1 MKITK
6 IIASENENSEIV
18 LTPAALLD
26 LLSNI
31 EEFKD
36 YTIGLFET
44 LDGNLQLQVGD
55 SYYDLTSESDIS
67 EVSIDE
73 SSLNQISEINDE
85 AYENVEADEVVE
97 DEVESGVITEL
108 VKTLALGGLVR
119 LGKNLLTK

>member
-85 AYENVEADEVVE
+85 AYENVESDEVVE
-97 DEVESGVITEL
+97 NEVESGVITEL

>member
-1 MKITK
+1 MYFTKRMKITK

-55 SYYDLTSESDIS
+55 SYYDLTSDSDIS

-73 SSLNQISEINDE
+73 SSLNQISEIND
-85 AYENVEADEVVE
+85 
-97 DEVESGVITEL
+97 
-108 VKTLALGGLVR
+108 
-119 LGKNLLTK
+119 

>member
-36 YTIGLFET
+36 YNIGLFET

-85 AYENVEADEVVE
+85 AYEHVESDEVVE
-97 DEVESGVITEL
+97 NEVESGVITEL